1 MFLVIGIILVALFFV
16 LLFMM
21 GVGNLKTPY
30 EQKQED
36 EAQEEFLKKMATKK
50 CKKGI

>member
-1 MFLVIGIILVALFFV
+1 MILIIGIIAVALLFILV
-16 LLFMM
+16 FMM

-36 EAQEEFLKKMATKK
+36 EAQEEFLKNIAAKK
-50 CKKGI
+50 VKRG

>member
-1 MFLVIGIILVALFFV
+1 MVLIIGIILVALLFV

-36 EAQEEFLKKMATKK
+36 EAQEEFLKKMVAKK
-50 CKKGI
+50 CKIGV